1 MLCSFWLQWNKKWN
15 FSIFVFAEIALL
27 GNEVN
32 RSFHAA
38 NLSLTFHLVFCTV
51 LQIQYGKSTLL
62 QFIWTSDS

>member
-1 MLCSFWLQWNKKWN
+1 MQFLVAREQKVEFI
-15 FSIFVFAEIALL
+15 FIFVFAEIALL
-27 GNEVN
+27 ENEVN

-62 QFIWTSDS
+62 QFVWTSDS